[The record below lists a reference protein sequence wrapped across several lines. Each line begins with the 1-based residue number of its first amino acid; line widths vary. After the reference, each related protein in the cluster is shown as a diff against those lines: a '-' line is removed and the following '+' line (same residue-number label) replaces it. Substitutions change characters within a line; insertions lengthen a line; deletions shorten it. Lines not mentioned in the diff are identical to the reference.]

1 MVLFFRCGV
10 LNWMHMRRSIWRP
23 LPVLA
28 ICLLMTG
35 CSSGTIAVHDEPAVD
50 GGDED
55 GGPDPD
61 GGDPDQLDGGTGD
74 DGQPLDA
81 FDGDDPDLDGG
92 DSEPADED
100 DGGTDAGADDEPD
113 PPTELLLFDGAGR
126 QFTYADSGF
135 HVLIN
140 PGDPLPAPDWL
151 APVDFYEG
159 EFQVRYVIEGP
170 ADQQPGKLQTC
181 LWTMGDDGVGG
192 NYFPE
197 SCGQQVAHAGPGTY
211 LVTNNLA
218 PSSWWKNQGV
228 PLDYAHPER
237 FLIRVVLR
245 GESGCNVTRY
255 DVNGACWDEWP
266 LYENMTF
273 RVTIVLVGAGETFSG
288 WGNYP

>member
-1 MVLFFRCGV
+1 MKRSD
-10 LNWMHMRRSIWRP
+10 MRHLP
-23 LPVLA
+23 LLA
-28 ICLLMTG
+28 ICALVIG
-35 CSSGTIAVHDEPAVD
+35 CSSGTVDVPDEPAAAD
-50 GGDED
+50 GDDD

-61 GGDPDQLDGGTGD
+61 GGDPGQLDGDAGGAGD
-74 DGQPLDA
+74 DGEGLDA
-81 FDGDDPDLDGG
+81 FDGGGPDPDGG
-92 DSEPADED
+92 DPAA
-100 DGGTDAGADDEPD
+100 DGDLGGDVGADDGPE
-113 PPTELLLFDGAGR
+113 PPTEVLLFDGAGR
-126 QFTYADSGF
+126 QFTYDDSGF

-159 EFQVRYVIEGP
+159 EFQVRYLIEGP
-170 ADQQPGKLQTC
+170 ADQVPGKLQTC

-211 LVTNNLA
+211 LVTNNLT
-218 PSSWWKNQGV
+218 PSTWWKNQGV

-237 FLIRVVLR
+237 FLIRAVLR

-255 DVNGACWDEWP
+255 DVNGACWDQWP

-288 WGNYP
+288 WDNYP